1 MSKLSQHAVKEAIAS
16 IYLSNS
22 TSRSSNDENDDTN
35 SSAMLLDLEAL
46 NCPICYDALTSN
58 IFQCDNGHLAC
69 SACCSK
75 LKNKCPS
82 CTLPVGHS
90 RCRAMERVI
99 QSVMVPCPKGCT
111 KSFSYGKELAHEK
124 ECHIS
129 FPVLQKTAIN
139 TVTDTVAHHEK
150 DCASSSCSCPAKECC
165 YSDSYKNLYNH
176 FKTHESERG
185 CGYRIIAGGFPE
197 VVHLESSAY
206 TSVVMNESRDG
217 LLFVVQCFSEP
228 HGVYVTMNCI
238 APCVPEVC
246 EFSCHMSTVM
256 EEHNNMTF
264 DLPKVKRVRKLS
276 LETPEEDFML
286 VPRYFLRG
294 RQALEL
300 RICVRK
306 FNRGKI

>member
-1 MSKLSQHAVKEAIAS
+1 M
-16 IYLSNS
+16 
-22 TSRSSNDENDDTN
+22 NDENDDTN

-46 NCPICYDALTSN
+46 NCPICYDALTSS

-69 SACCSK
+69 STCCSK

-99 QSVMVPCPKGCT
+99 QSVIVPCPKGCT

-124 ECHIS
+124 ECHIYS
-129 FPVLQKTAIN
+129 SVLQRTSDSAVTINVSREKERAI
-139 TVTDTVAHHEK
+139 
-150 DCASSSCSCPAKECC
+150 SLCSCPAEKCD
-165 YSDSYKNLYNH
+165 YSGSYYNLYDH
-176 FKTHESERG
+176 FKTHTSERG
-185 CGYRIIAGGFPE
+185 CGYRLTAGGFPE
-197 VVHLESSAY
+197 VVELTED

-246 EFSCHMSTVM
+246 EFSCRISTVM
-256 EEHNNMTF
+256 EEYNMPF

-276 LETPEEDFML
+276 LETPRDDFML
-286 VPRYFLRG
+286 VPRYCLRG
-294 RQALEL
+294 RQAFKL

-306 FNRGKI
+306 LTQE